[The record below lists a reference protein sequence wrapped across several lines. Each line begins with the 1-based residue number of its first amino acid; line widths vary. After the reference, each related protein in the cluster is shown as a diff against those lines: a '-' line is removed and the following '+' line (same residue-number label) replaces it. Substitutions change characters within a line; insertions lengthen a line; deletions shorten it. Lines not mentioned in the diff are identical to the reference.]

1 MMDDW
6 KTAWRQAVENFRRE
20 VHEGTPGTPPRVR
33 AMEREV
39 ISAAGALA
47 KLDEEIRRTRR
58 EADAEGQA
66 LEVCRRREAMARD
79 VDDAETVRV
88 AVQFAARHGE
98 RQDLLTRK
106 VGVLEEERTLL
117 ARDIESMRAMI
128 AEAAPAA
135 GTAAGAAAGTVGE
148 GQGRFRP
155 DAGSQHDRE
164 FSRMERDARE
174 RAADERLEELKR
186 RMGQ

>member
-1 MMDDW
+1 MLDDW
-6 KTAWRQAVENFRRE
+6 KTAWREAVENFRRE
-20 VHEGTPGTPPRVR
+20 VHEGTPGSPPRVR

-47 KLDEEIRRTRR
+47 KLDDEIRRTRR
-58 EADAEGQA
+58 EAATEAES
-66 LEVCRRREAMARD
+66 LEVCRRREAMARE

-88 AVQFAARHGE
+88 AAQFAARHAE
-98 RQDLLTRK
+98 RQDLLRRK

-128 AEAAPAA
+128 AEAAPVA
-135 GTAAGAAAGTVGE
+135 GSSAGTVGE
-148 GQGRFRP
+148 GQGRFAP
-155 DAGSQHDRE
+155 DAGAQHDRE

-174 RAADERLEELKR
+174 RAADQRLEELKR